1 VKLGTVEVNGTQ
13 RVAVALDD
21 ARAVLLAP
29 GTTVAG
35 LIGDWPNARQ
45 AVERAAADGA
55 GEAVPVTGLRW
66 LPPLPRPGKVIC
78 VALNNSANAS
88 RIMSGPSHPATF
100 NKPAT
105 SLLGHGRPIRLKK
118 EFGRVH
124 PEPELAVVIGA
135 GPANTGHT
143 GPSGTGGSDIP
154 LSRAMDHVFGYTII
168 NDLTS
173 PDMRAQDTFH
183 YRAIHPGKGGD
194 GVEYVDTWTTYSGRY
209 KGTDGF
215 GPIGP
220 WIVTADE
227 IADPHALTVTCV
239 HQGRVITEDSTANLT
254 HKVADVISFL
264 SGYQTLEPGDIIA
277 MGTALKASASSGGAV
292 QNVNLTVLGGPIE
305 VTISG
310 IGTLSNPV
318 VTRGDDPQY
327 LPGSAVPGRMVKTAT
342 VSDPSQ
348 RNER

>member
-1 VKLGTVEVNGTQ
+1 VKLGTVEADGTQ

-21 ARAVLLAP
+21 TSAVLLAP
-29 GTTVAG
+29 GATMAG
-35 LIGDWPNARQ
+35 LIGDWANA
-45 AVERAAADGA
+45 RAAAELAAQAGA
-55 GEAVPVTGLRW
+55 EEAVPVAGLSW
-66 LPPLPRPGKVIC
+66 LPPLPRPGKIIC

-88 RIMSGPSHPATF
+88 RIMSGPAHPATF
-100 NKPAT
+100 SKPAS

-124 PEPELAVVIGA
+124 PEPELAVVIG
-135 GPANTGHT
+135 
-143 GPSGTGGSDIP
+143 TGGADIP
-154 LSRAMDHVFGYTII
+154 LARAMDHVFGYTII

-173 PDMRAQDTFH
+173 PDMRTEDTFH
-183 YRAIHPGKGGD
+183 YRAIHPAKDAHSGEQGD
-194 GVEYVDTWTTYSGRY
+194 GIEYVDTWVSYSGRY

-227 IADPHALTVTCV
+227 IPDPHDLTVTCV

-254 HKVADVISFL
+254 HKVDGVISFL

-277 MGTALKASASSGGAV
+277 MGTALKASASGGAAV
-292 QNVNLTVLGGPIE
+292 QNVNLTRLGGPIE

-310 IGTLSNPV
+310 IGTLGNPV
-318 VTRGDDPQY
+318 EMP
-327 LPGSAVPGRMVKTAT
+327 
-342 VSDPSQ
+342 
-348 RNER
+348 

>member
-1 VKLGTVEVNGTQ
+1 MKLGTVEADGTQ

-21 ARAVLLAP
+21 TRAVLLAP

-35 LIGDWPNARQ
+35 LIGDWANAGP
-45 AVERAAADGA
+45 AVELAAQAGA
-55 GEAVPVTGLRW
+55 EEAVPVASLSW
-66 LPPLPRPGKVIC
+66 LPPLPRPGKIIC

-88 RIMSGPSHPATF
+88 RIMSGPGHPATF
-100 NKPAT
+100 SKPAS
-105 SLLGHGRPIRLKK
+105 SLLGHGRPVRLKK

-124 PEPELAVVIGA
+124 PEPELAVVIGTKGA
-135 GPANTGHT
+135 
-143 GPSGTGGSDIP
+143 DIP

-173 PDMRAQDTFH
+173 PDMRTEDTFH
-183 YRAIHPGKGGD
+183 YRAIHPAKDGGD
-194 GVEYVDTWTTYSGRY
+194 GIEYVDTWVSYSGRY

-227 IADPHALTVTCV
+227 IPDPHDLTVTCV
-239 HQGRVITEDSTANLT
+239 HQGRVITVDSTANLT
-254 HKVADVISFL
+254 HKVDGVISFL

-277 MGTALKASASSGGAV
+277 MGTALKASASGGAAV
-292 QNVNLTVLGGPIE
+292 QNVNLTRLGGPIE

-318 VTRGDDPQY
+318 EMP
-327 LPGSAVPGRMVKTAT
+327 
-342 VSDPSQ
+342 
-348 RNER
+348 